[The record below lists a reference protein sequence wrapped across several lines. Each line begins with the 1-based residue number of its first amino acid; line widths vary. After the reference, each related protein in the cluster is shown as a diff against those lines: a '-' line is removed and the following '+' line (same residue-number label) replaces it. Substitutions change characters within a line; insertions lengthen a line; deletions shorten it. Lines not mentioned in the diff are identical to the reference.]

1 MSLPPVPPRPYDYDA
16 AAPAPPPLPPHPP
29 EIRYHPYEV
38 GINASTPLP
47 APRAHQV
54 TSAAADLDAMSRI
67 MSPPAMSPSIN
78 YNPGFALPYPGS
90 PSPPSHVDVSHSIA
104 AIGRTPPTF
113 SAFGRPPLP
122 PTPPQTS
129 LTAPIPTI
137 PSLDS
142 AMGTVQLPSHD
153 PALRIAW
160 CRDVLYLVDRHTHA
174 APNEPVV
181 GPVTITDP
189 NLSRLV
195 QYAIPIILSLA
206 STQPPQAEALYL
218 RATLAASGAFPDQ
231 LSHNPRAAFRDFE
244 SAARAGFHKAWF
256 RLGRDYESFNDLT
269 HARDC
274 FERGV
279 KFGVEAAIYR
289 MGMAHLLGQLGL
301 PASPQTALPLL
312 QRAAT
317 LSSLETPQP
326 AYVYALLLLNE
337 FNLVSVPP
345 ALLQPLIP
353 AGSSAPLEARTHL
366 ERSAYLHFPP
376 AQYKLAHAYEFA
388 QYPWQFD
395 ALQSVEWYSKA
406 SQAGEVEADMA
417 LSKWFL
423 CGSEGAFEKDEGLA
437 WVFAER
443 AANQG
448 LPSAEFAMGY
458 YAEVGVG
465 GPIDV
470 VKAIDWYRKA
480 DSHGNTDAR
489 DRLDAL
495 TQSRPVP
502 LSRQEHDVITES
514 KLVRT
519 RTQARLKSEAQPQG
533 ARRGAA
539 SGNPNVVEVIR
550 KNTLIDM
557 PQSAPHRDSIS
568 MPPPNSHPMHAPARG
583 QPQQMPGRNRYS
595 LADPGFNSAPP
606 STSSSPSPSLKPPR
620 TESPVGMGRRTASPA
635 TGRIPSGVATTPQP
649 PAQDKPKPP
658 GPTTFAEMG
667 FQGAKAEDKEC
678 VIM

>member
-1 MSLPPVPPRPYDYDA
+1 MSLPPVPPRPYDYDD
-16 AAPAPPPLPPHPP
+16 AAPGPPPLPPHPP

-38 GINASTPLP
+38 GISASSPLP
-47 APRAHQV
+47 APRAHQAASV
-54 TSAAADLDAMSRI
+54 AADLDAMSRV
-67 MSPPAMSPSIN
+67 MSPPAMSSSIN

-90 PSPPSHVDVSHSIA
+90 PSPPSHVDVSQSIA
-104 AIGRTPPTF
+104 AIGRTPSMF
-113 SAFGRPPLP
+113 STFGRPPLP
-122 PTPPQTS
+122 PTPLQTS

-142 AMGTVQLPSHD
+142 ALSTVQQPSHD

-174 APNEPVV
+174 PPNEPVV
-181 GPVTITDP
+181 GPVIITDP
-189 NLSRLV
+189 NLTRLV

-206 STQPPQAEALYL
+206 SSQPPQPEALYL
-218 RATLAASGAFPDQ
+218 RASLAASGAFPDQ
-231 LSHNPRAAFRDFE
+231 LPPNPRAAFRDFE

-256 RLGRDYESFNDLT
+256 RLGRDYETFNDLT

-279 KFGVEAAIYR
+279 KFGVEASIYR

-317 LSSLETPQP
+317 LASLETPQP
-326 AYVYALLLLNE
+326 AYVYALILLNE

-353 AGSSAPLEARTHL
+353 AGSSPPLEARTHL

-443 AANQG
+443 AAKQG

-458 YAEVGVG
+458 YAEVG
-465 GPIDV
+465 
-470 VKAIDWYRKA
+470 A

-495 TQSRPVP
+495 TQSRPAP

-519 RTQARLKSEAQPQG
+519 RTQARLKSEAQPHG
-533 ARRGAA
+533 GRRGTA

-550 KNTLIDM
+550 KNTLMEM
-557 PQSAPHRDSIS
+557 PHSAPPHRSSVS
-568 MPPPNSHPMHAPARG
+568 MPPPSGPPMPAPVRGNSG
-583 QPQQMPGRNRYS
+583 GSLQPQQMPGRNRYS

-606 STSSSPSPSLKPPR
+606 STSSSPSPSLRPQR
-620 TESPVGMGRRTASPA
+620 TESPVGMGRRTGSPA
-635 TGRIPSGVATTPQP
+635 TGRIPSGVAATPQP
-649 PAQDKPKPP
+649 PAQDRPKPS

>member
-1 MSLPPVPPRPYDYDA
+1 
-16 AAPAPPPLPPHPP
+16 
-29 EIRYHPYEV
+29 
-38 GINASTPLP
+38 
-47 APRAHQV
+47 
-54 TSAAADLDAMSRI
+54 
-67 MSPPAMSPSIN
+67 MSPSIN

-104 AIGRTPPTF
+104 AIGRTPSTF
-113 SAFGRPPLP
+113 STFGRPPLP

-142 AMGTVQLPSHD
+142 ALDTLT
-153 PALRIAW
+153 A
-160 CRDVLYLVDRHTHA
+160 T
-174 APNEPVV
+174 PNEPVV

-195 QYAIPIILSLA
+195 QYAVPIILSLA
-206 STQPPQAEALYL
+206 SSQPPQPEALYL
-218 RATLAASGAFPDQ
+218 RATLTASGAFPDL
-231 LSHNPRAAFRDFE
+231 LSHNPRSAFRDFE

-279 KFGVEAAIYR
+279 KFGIEAAIYR

-301 PASPQTALPLL
+301 PASHQTALPLL

-317 LSSLETPQP
+317 LASLETPQP
-326 AYVYALLLLNE
+326 AYVFALLLLNE

-353 AGSSAPLEARTHL
+353 AGSSPPLEARTHL

-443 AANQG
+443 AAKRG

-470 VKAIDWYRKA
+470 AKAIDWYRKA

-533 ARRGAA
+533 GRRGTA

-557 PQSAPHRDSIS
+557 PHSAPHRNSAG
-568 MPPPNSHPMHAPARG
+568 MPPPNSPPMPAPVRG
-583 QPQQMPGRNRYS
+583 NSGGSLQPQQMQGRNRYS

-606 STSSSPSPSLKPPR
+606 STSSSPSPSLRPPR

-635 TGRIPSGVATTPQP
+635 TGRIPSGVAATPQP